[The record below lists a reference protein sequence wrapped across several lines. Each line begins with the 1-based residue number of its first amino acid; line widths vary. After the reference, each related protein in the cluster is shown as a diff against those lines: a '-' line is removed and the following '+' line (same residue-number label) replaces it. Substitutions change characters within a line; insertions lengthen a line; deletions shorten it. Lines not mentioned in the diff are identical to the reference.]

1 MAEQNQARSP
11 AAGQQPQSGTQD
23 GRQAPKRGKDAV
35 ATVPPGE
42 SPVGVRVGS
51 EATVSSGTHPVEAP
65 GASAVSEATRVRNQD
80 LAERDK
86 KEWRKR
92 GMREDGSAAVGRPIS
107 FSGEGVFVVES
118 GNKDIDDQFVSG
130 GTTVNV
136 PPEGVTIRPLSPKE
150 EAEYFGTPPEVK
162 SQRSNDLVKGGGQGG
177 GGNPMHAGDVLGFS
191 SITAERVGQ
200 GGVTSQRGPA
210 PAPRPNNAGPVT
222 PQGGGSTSRSG

>member
-1 MAEQNQARSP
+1 MAEQPNQSRTP
-11 AAGQQPQSGTQD
+11 AAAQPPAKEPRRGAEALPRVGQ
-23 GRQAPKRGKDAV
+23 
-35 ATVPPGE
+35 GE
-42 SPVGVRVGS
+42 SPIGSRVGS
-51 EATVSSGTHPVEAP
+51 EATVASGTHPVEAP
-65 GASAVSEATRVRNQD
+65 GASAVSEATRIQNKD
-80 LAERDK
+80 LIERDK
-86 KEWRKR
+86 KEFRKR
-92 GMREDGSAAVGRPIS
+92 GMREDGSVPVGRPIS

-118 GNKDIDDQFVSG
+118 GNKDVDDQFVSG

-136 PPEGVTIRPLSPKE
+136 PPEGVTIRPLSPEE

-177 GGNPMHAGDVLGFS
+177 GGNPMHAGDVRGVS
-191 SITAERVGQ
+191 SNTAERVGQ